1 MLELTFFSTFFICPM
16 TCPDSSRVSFEAAE
30 RPNYFLHASPS
41 GQVRLAKWE
50 DSESF
55 WTGATFI
62 IRRNTWIPG
71 FDSFESQAKAG
82 FFLHAKP
89 SRVHLL
95 KYRATESFRRATLFR
110 LASKYTTL
118 MSPRGWTWRL
128 HVCRGCTSAEAAD
141 VQPLQTFSLCRRAA
155 SLTNVS
161 LHLSKFDCNNS
172 PEIFCSNELCFL
184 LRQNN
189 MQLCSMTVE
198 FRVFSKEVSL

>member
-118 MSPRGWTWRL
+118 MSPRGWNWRL
-128 HVCRGCTSAEAAD
+128 HVCRRS
-141 VQPLQTFSLCRRAA
+141 A